1 MIPPSPKQPP
11 PRPLSLPSGWW
22 GTQAARAL
30 VWGVRAA
37 PLWWLEALCRGA
49 AALAW
54 TLRIRRRVLLDNLAL
69 AFPELP
75 EAQRRRIGKGV
86 YRNMTRAVLDGLRG
100 PALSREALAQTVVVD
115 SWGSLREAYA
125 SGKGVLLATAH
136 FGSWE
141 LLGGV
146 LTSCDFNVSAVVR
159 PLKGSFNAEL
169 MRSRQE
175 SGLKLIAARG
185 AVQGMIKAV
194 RAGDL
199 VVMLLDQTVPAEKG
213 AFVPFFGRL
222 ASTSPGLALT
232 AIRTRAPLYVLMAAR
247 EGAKLRFFV
256 EGPVPVPSE
265 GKLDDRIREMTLQVT
280 QILERY
286 IRRYPDQWL
295 WLHRR
300 WKETPPPSAQA

>member
-1 MIPPSPKQPP
+1 M
-11 PRPLSLPSGWW
+11 

-30 VWGVRAA
+30 VAVLRVA
-37 PLWWLEALCRGA
+37 PLWLLEALCRGA

-54 TLRIRRRVLLDNLAL
+54 TLRIRRRVLLENLAHSY
-69 AFPELP
+69 PELP
-75 EAQRRRIGKGV
+75 EDQRRRIGRGV

-100 PALSREALAQTVVVD
+100 PGLSQEALRQSVVVD
-115 SWGSLREAYA
+115 DWGTLREAFD
-125 SGKGVLLATAH
+125 SGKGVLMATSH

-141 LLGGV
+141 LLGGA
-146 LTSCDFNVSAVVR
+146 LTSCGFKVSVVVR

-175 SGLKLIAARG
+175 SGLKLIPARG

-199 VVMLLDQTVPAEKG
+199 VVMLLDQTVPADKG
-213 AFVPFFGRL
+213 VFVPFFGRL

-232 AIRTRAPLYVLMAAR
+232 AIRTGAPLYVLMAAR
-247 EGAKLRFFV
+247 EGANLRFFV
-256 EGPVPVPSE
+256 EGPVPIPSE
-265 GKLDDRIREMTLQVT
+265 GKLDARIRQVTLQVT
-280 QILERY
+280 EILERY

-300 WKETPPPSAQA
+300 WKETPPPSSQS